1 MRGRGVNSQ
10 PAPLGKFLD
19 VGIAAG
25 PAAQTGLA
33 DAAERGQR
41 LVLRGGVVHV
51 HHPGP
56 QPPGDAHAAGLPP
69 LLGCHATVLR
79 VSSGH
84 RWQALSRFL
93 RNVHDGPVYAQE
105 AGGEAALDFTK
116 ALLSEDRR
124 VQRHA
129 VRVVAKMGA
138 AARDVIPVL
147 YEVADDLRQSK
158 ARGTFCV
165 LS

>member
-1 MRGRGVNSQ
+1 MRGRGVDSQ

-19 VGIAAG
+19 VGVATG

-33 DAAERGQR
+33 DAAERAQR
-41 LVLRGGVVHV
+41 LVLRRGVVHV

-56 QPPGDAHAAGLPP
+56 QPPGDADATGLLP

-93 RNVHDGPVYAQE
+93 RNVPDASACAQGVPN
-105 AGGEAALDFTK
+105 GG
-116 ALLSEDRR
+116 
-124 VQRHA
+124 
-129 VRVVAKMGA
+129 GA
-138 AARDVIPVL
+138 DAARGR
-147 YEVADDLRQSK
+147 RQR
-158 ARGTFCV
+158 ARGALFMIVCSWAPQVT
-165 LS
+165 LNYT